1 MTTRIGRIPYLNS
14 EVFHYGMSGVDGVD
28 LCPLVPRALSNAASE
43 GGLDAGPVPLVTCFE
58 LEDTFKPLGNFCIAT
73 VEKAHSILLFSKRP
87 IDGLDDA
94 VVGVTGET
102 STSVRLMKILFAERF
117 SVTPR
122 RYVEIREHDADA
134 FLLIGDEALRNRRGV
149 PGYPYLYDLGQEWHQ
164 WTGLPF
170 VFARWVVR
178 RDLADDKVRWLES
191 LLSQSIEQGLA
202 DVDKIAASRQDLNM
216 PPDEVIA
223 YVRSFHYHL
232 GEDELNAIEKFR
244 TLLSQL
250 PPEPPTLGQKA
261 GAGRLVG
268 T

>member
-14 EVFHYGMSGVDGVD
+14 EVFHYGMAGVDGIE
-28 LCPLVPRALSNAASE
+28 LCPLVPRALSNAASD

-87 IDGLDDA
+87 IHELTGA

-117 SVTPR
+117 SVTPC
-122 RYVEIREHDADA
+122 RYAGIRENDADA

-202 DVDKIAASRQDLNM
+202 DVDKIAASRQDLKMTPN
-216 PPDEVIA
+216 EVIE
-223 YVRSFHYHL
+223 YVRSFHYRL
-232 GEDELNAIEKFR
+232 EEEELKAIKKFR

-250 PPEPPTLGQKA
+250 SPEPPALGQKA